1 MVCAKI
7 AVLQDLGS
15 VSRSLGSVSRS
26 VLMEK
31 EPTATFISLFLYS
44 FVSWSTLLVHTRFPF
59 KTPPRDRRYE
69 GLSAIVN

>member
-1 MVCAKI
+1 MECAKI

-31 EPTATFISLFLYS
+31 EPTATFISLLFLC
-44 FVSWSTLLVHTRFPF
+44 FLVHTFSPH
-59 KTPPRDRRYE
+59 PVP
-69 GLSAIVN
+69 L